1 MLFNLHNLEN
11 VLQGNLRTGTTR
23 SAFLEHLGA
32 QDLKISANNGGGKG
46 EGELQDVTSLPKKTL
61 DTSLKL
67 NHWFICKNN
76 VSGVTLSENVPDI
89 YDLSGLC
96 FFFFPID
103 PNI

>member
-61 DTSLKL
+61 DSSL
-67 NHWFICKNN
+67 
-76 VSGVTLSENVPDI
+76 
-89 YDLSGLC
+89 DLSQV
-96 FFFFPID
+96 FFSTILGPCPWFLDYLQSNTFQDI
-103 PNI
+103 IRK